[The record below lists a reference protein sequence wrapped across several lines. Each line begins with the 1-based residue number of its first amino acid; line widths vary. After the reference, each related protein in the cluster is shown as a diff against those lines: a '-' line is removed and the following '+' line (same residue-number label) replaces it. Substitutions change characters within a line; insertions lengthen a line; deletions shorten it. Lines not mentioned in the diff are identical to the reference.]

1 MNVVIKCLDEASKS
15 IRRILKL
22 RHTDSGDNGDK
33 KHHQSITSVDN
44 EQITNGDNDTPYRY
58 WGLWRLPMSPLAIEN
73 GCRRRHYAFKNLN

>member
-1 MNVVIKCLDEASKS
+1 MMNVVIKCLDEASKS
-15 IRRILKL
+15 IRRILK
-22 RHTDSGDNGDK
+22 RQWRQ
-33 KHHQSITSVDN
+33 KHRQSITSVDN